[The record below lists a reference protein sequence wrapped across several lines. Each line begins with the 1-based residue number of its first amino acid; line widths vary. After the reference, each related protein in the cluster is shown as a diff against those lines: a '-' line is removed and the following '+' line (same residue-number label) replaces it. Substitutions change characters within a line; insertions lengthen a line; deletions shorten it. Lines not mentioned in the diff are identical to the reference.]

1 MALLRSQAEDLVAHL
16 ECSSARVEHR
26 KVPIEKLTTS
36 IWKKLS
42 KFKGAFGTTFEDFT
56 MDGCSSL
63 QSDEEDVKKKKI
75 TITFKHRKR
84 VAVRSPGLKKST
96 KRTTTPEF
104 ESKPLQRFVEGSGS
118 RPHFPSVPPIE

>member
-1 MALLRSQAEDLVAHL
+1 MGAFRSQAEDLVARL
-16 ECSSARVEHR
+16 ERSCERAEHG
-26 KVPIEKLTTS
+26 KVPTEKLTIS
-36 IWKKLS
+36 IRKKLS
-42 KFKGAFGTTFEDFT
+42 KFKGAFVTTFEDFT

-63 QSDEEDVKKKKI
+63 QSDEEDVKKKI

-84 VAVRSPGLKKST
+84 AAVRSPGLKKST

-118 RPHFPSVPPIE
+118 RPHSPSVPPIE